1 MVLDLQTQQIILG
14 VAIALASSFLG
25 VFIILRKM
33 ALVSDVMSHVA
44 LPGIAIAM
52 MFNINPFLGAFL
64 ALFLAVTFI
73 VVIEKKYQFSIET
86 LVGVFFTASLALGM
100 LLMGDD
106 LEILVESLFG
116 DISKIST
123 LDFWIGVAGSA
134 LVFLITAIFFKKFTR
149 VTFSKEL
156 SQSQGVEIGKIDY
169 LFLILFALIIGVG
182 IKAVGVLLMGALTI
196 LPVSIAKNLGRSLKG
211 MTLWALL
218 ISVVVVLLGFFI
230 SGYFNVSV
238 SPVIILVGAA
248 LFALSLFIN
257 KK

>member
-1 MVLDLQTQQIILG
+1 MILDLQSQQIILG

-52 MFNINPFLGAFL
+52 MLNINPFIGAFL
-64 ALFLAVTFI
+64 ALFLAVSFI
-73 VVIEKKYQFSIET
+73 ILIEKKYQFSTET
-86 LVGVFFTASLALGM
+86 LVGVFFTASLALGL
-100 LLMGDD
+100 LLMGNN
-106 LEILVESLFG
+106 LEVLVESLFG

-123 LDFWIGVAGSA
+123 TDFWIGVIGSG
-134 LVFLITAIFFKKFTR
+134 LVFLITAIFFKRFTR

-156 SQSQGVEIGKIDY
+156 SQSQGVDINKIDY
-169 LFLILFALIIGVG
+169 LFLILFALIIGIG

-218 ISVVVVLLGFFI
+218 LGVIMVLSGFVISKH
-230 SGYFNVSV
+230 FNVSAG
-238 SPVIILVGAA
+238 PVIILVGAV
-248 LFALSLFIN
+248 LFLIFLFI
-257 KK
+257 KR

>member
-1 MVLDLQTQQIILG
+1 MVLDLQIQQIILG

-52 MFNINPFLGAFL
+52 MFNVNPFLGAFL

-73 VVIEKKYQFSIET
+73 VIIEKKYQFSIET

-106 LEILVESLFG
+106 LEMLVESLFG

-123 LDFWIGVAGSA
+123 LDFWIGVIGSG

-196 LPVSIAKNLGRSLKG
+196 LPVSIAKNFSRSLKG
-211 MTLWALL
+211 MTLWSLL
-218 ISVVVVLLGFFI
+218 VGVFMVVAGFAV
-230 SGYFNVSV
+230 SGYFNVS
-238 SPVIILVGAA
+238 SSAIIILMGA
-248 LFALSLFIN
+248 LFFTVSLFMGR
-257 KK
+257 K

>member
-1 MVLDLQTQQIILG
+1 MVLDLQLQQIILS
-14 VAIALASSFLG
+14 VAIALAGSFLG

-44 LPGIAIAM
+44 LPGIAIALM
-52 MFNINPFLGAFL
+52 LNINPFLGAFL

-73 VVIEKKYQFSIET
+73 VIIEKKYQFSIET

-100 LLMGDD
+100 LLMGDN
-106 LEILVESLFG
+106 LEVLVESLFG

-123 LDFWIGVAGSA
+123 IDFWIGVFGSG
-134 LVFLITAIFFKKFTR
+134 LVFLITTIFFKRFTR

-156 SQSQGVEIGKIDY
+156 SQSQGVETGKIDY

-182 IKAVGVLLMGALTI
+182 IKSVGVLLMGALTI
-196 LPVSIAKNLGRSLKG
+196 LPVSIAKNLGKSLKG

-218 ISVVVVLLGFFI
+218 FSVIMVLSGFVISR
-230 SGYFNVSV
+230 YFNVLV
-238 SPVIILVGAA
+238 SPVIILIGAI
-248 LFALSLFIN
+248 LFLFSLFI
-257 KK
+257 KR